1 MTQYDFR
8 NRALAVSLSA
18 IAGYVDALGFI
29 GTGGYFLSFMSGN
42 STRFAV
48 GFGEGVSY
56 VMVPLGLI
64 LFFVLG
70 VMVSTGVGKISAK
83 MNVRLK
89 RPIILGFF
97 SATLAVVALLFS
109 LDLPVPGFAAT
120 AFAMGGVNTVFEENG
135 EVRIGLTYMTGT
147 LVKLGQRLVAALTGK
162 DKWGWVACFTLW
174 SGLASG
180 AIAGALSFAY
190 WGMHGI
196 LLASLLAAVL
206 AILAYRME
214 AQVRA
219 PVRHNS

>member
-1 MTQYDFR
+1 LTRYDLR

-48 GFGEGVSY
+48 GFGEGISY

-70 VMVSTGVGKISAK
+70 VMVSTGVGKI
-83 MNVRLK
+83 NTRLK
-89 RPIILGFF
+89 RPMILGFF
-97 SATLAVVALLFS
+97 SATLAVAALLFG
-109 LDLPVPGFAAT
+109 LDMPVAGFAVT

-147 LVKLGQRLVAALTGK
+147 LVKLGQRLVAALTGR
-162 DKWGWVACFTLW
+162 DKWGWFAYFTLW
-174 SGLASG
+174 FGLASG

-190 WGMHGI
+190 WGMQGI
-196 LLASLLAAVL
+196 SFASVMAAVL
-206 AILAYRME
+206 AIIAYRME
-214 AQVRA
+214 AQVRE
-219 PVRHNS
+219 PGCHDS